1 MLPPLV
7 LRAATVFIYILIWSR
22 TIMISAHKKIFS
34 NINLSETATP
44 FNYFKNAKGIA
55 KVPSLDPTDGLQ
67 A

>member
-1 MLPPLV
+1 
-7 LRAATVFIYILIWSR
+7 
-22 TIMISAHKKIFS
+22 MISAHKKIFS